1 MIIDEIKKDNMT
13 AMKEHNSTARSIY
26 SIVMNKYLLLS
37 IDKKAKN
44 QEIKDEDTIA
54 ILQKTIKE
62 LTEESENYTR
72 AHNLEQVAE
81 INAQKEILT
90 KYLPQ
95 MLSNDEIDAII
106 ASLADKS
113 IPSIMKHFKI
123 NYAGKVDMSAV
134 SARAKLVQ

>member
-1 MIIDEIKKDNMT
+1 
-13 AMKEHNSTARSIY
+13 
-26 SIVMNKYLLLS
+26 
-37 IDKKAKN
+37 
-44 QEIKDEDTIA
+44 
-54 ILQKTIKE
+54 
-62 LTEESENYTR
+62 
-72 AHNLEQVAE
+72 
-81 INAQKEILT
+81 
-90 KYLPQ
+90 